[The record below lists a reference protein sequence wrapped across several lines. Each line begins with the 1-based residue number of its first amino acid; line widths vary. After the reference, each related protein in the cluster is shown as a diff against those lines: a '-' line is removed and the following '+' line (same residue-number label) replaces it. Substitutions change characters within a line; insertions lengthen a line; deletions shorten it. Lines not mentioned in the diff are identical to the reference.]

1 MKLMSA
7 VVLAAVVALPAIS
20 ASAVNAREIER
31 YEYKDT
37 RECYRVQKVPAKIV
51 IETRGQL
58 VRPGGWE
65 WKDDEFEG
73 KSRVEM
79 RKLDDVYI
87 AVPREEEPQHTT
99 LFKIKC

>member
-7 VVLAAVVALPAIS
+7 VMLAAVVALPAIS

-51 IETRGQL
+51 IDTRGDL
-58 VRPGGWE
+58 VREGGWE
-65 WKDDEFEG
+65 WSDKDVLG
-73 KSRVEM
+73 KTRVE
-79 RKLDDVYI
+79 RRLRDDVYI
-87 AVPREEEPQHTT
+87 AVERVEERQHTT
-99 LFKIKC
+99 LFKTKC